1 MNQKTLRTNPIRTAL
16 AFLMALLMILSAL
29 LGTAAKVYA
38 KESNDGSLSV
48 AVLSDLHM
56 LAPSLVGNTSDFK

>member
-29 LGTAAKVYA
+29 MGTAANVYA
-38 KESNDGSLSV
+38 K
-48 AVLSDLHM
+48 
-56 LAPSLVGNTSDFK
+56 